1 VVREGANVIQRGKA
15 KGGRPQCST
24 LFDVATWRGGGSIV
38 NMAERRAGGQDPL
51 SFDVAE
57 RDGGR
62 GVLYAPWQDGGA
74 VLCCRRRRGSGG
86 GEGQVQVEL

>member
-24 LFDVATWRGGGSIV
+24 LFDVATRRGGGGI
-38 NMAERRAGGQDPL
+38 ERRAGGQDPP

-57 RDGGR
+57 WDGGR
-62 GVLYAPWQDGGA
+62 GVLYAPWQDGGVA
-74 VLCCRRRRGSGG
+74 SCCRRRRGSGG

>member
-1 VVREGANVIQRGKA
+1 VAVSSLGFMPALSYGGGGTPMSFRIRVIGFCA
-15 KGGRPQCST
+15 GGRLSC
-24 LFDVATWRGGGSIV
+24 V
-38 NMAERRAGGQDPL
+38 AERRAGGQDPP
-51 SFDVAE
+51 SFDVAK